1 MDYTKHL
8 YMTLYPN
15 NALIGSH
22 LEPEQFARHYTS
34 GSSRHYSGKV
44 IFAQIDPEYRNEY
57 FPIDE
62 VYADLV
68 PHEDG
73 RPKATKFIKSYRVLE
88 HVEFSAIQRLY
99 LVTQE
104 GHALGLDAAP
114 HDAEHEKDKIR
125 LYAEITPMRMM
136 ALSEHDFPSFGKY
149 ITDPTKSKSA
159 PRQFYTQIDVD
170 LVEFINNFEKNPFAP
185 SPVRNIH
192 PSTLR
197 DGFYELKKYIDKHNK
212 GIALDSNL
220 DQFSFAIIRHGFM
233 FASQDKTKFFPM
245 PELGAIEKEHFKF
258 FRTM

>member
-1 MDYTKHL
+1 MEYHKHL

-22 LEPEQFARHYTS
+22 LDPEHFARHYTS

-44 IFAQIDPEYRNEY
+44 IFAEIDRDFRNDY

-62 VYADLV
+62 IYSDLV

-73 RPKATKFIKSYRVLE
+73 RPKATKFVKSYRVLE
-88 HVEFSAIQRLY
+88 HVDFSAIQRLY

-104 GHALGLDAAP
+104 GHCLDLEPGEHNVA
-114 HDAEHEKDKIR
+114 HEKDKIR
-125 LYAEITPMRMM
+125 LYAEIAPMRMM
-136 ALSEHDFPSFGKY
+136 ALSEYDFPSFGGY
-149 ITDPTKSKSA
+149 ITDMSLSKSA
-159 PRQFYTQIDVD
+159 PKQFYTQLEID
-170 LVEFINNFEKNPFAP
+170 LVDFVDEFERNPFAP
-185 SPVRNIH
+185 SPVRNVH

-220 DQFSFAIIRHGFM
+220 DAFSFAIIKHGFM
-233 FASQDKTKFFPM
+233 FASQNETRFFPM
-245 PELGAIEKEHFKF
+245 PTLENIEKMNYKF
-258 FRTM
+258 WRTM